1 MKIFRRIIS
10 LAAVAL
16 SVAACSYEV
25 IENDYHQPEQIVSE
39 AGFVLPTDGARA
51 LLDED
56 GVTTNWEIGDQLY
69 LWAENARGEF
79 VAENVKFMLRYFSP
93 EYSEAYF
100 SGDLAEM
107 AEGEYSYTLAYPA
120 PAAVNG
126 RQLTYKLPAIQ
137 NGIYDDRY
145 DVMVASSVKA
155 PQLTGENR
163 AVLNCVLKHQM
174 HALKITLPQSSNH
187 FGKSVETITLT
198 FPCAVV
204 GDMIIDLDNPNA
216 QPTYANTSNTIT
228 LSRDGGF
235 DFDSPIWV
243 FVLPGTADG
252 EVSYQV
258 SNAVAMSA
266 TKTFAVSRV
275 MEAGHVTPIRMATGA
290 VEKSTSLSF
299 TVGANNLGEDFN
311 SFEVYA
317 PGENI
322 KPLAVFA
329 RNSSNLYT
337 ISVPNTASL
346 NAWQNG
352 TFRIVYDSPNAIV
365 ESSVN
370 VGTLN
375 VLDDNRRTINVPYLF
390 AEDFSGISSFS
401 DGHDDPANGFSGDSK
416 NYSSAF
422 SSYTSNARMAGW
434 TGGRYQCNSGA
445 LRTCCR
451 SESGLGAIAHYRGRI
466 DSAPI
471 STIKSGKSIT
481 VRVQFNYSGANRSYG
496 SVTKGNPC
504 ISFGYTTT
512 SGVIAP
518 TTNLSNVQ
526 MSKTTI
532 TDTSGSF
539 TNVNQSA
546 DKTFSGCTNA
556 TRLSWMAET
565 TAKGSWGGNVNSWI
579 YIDNIRVSIAQ

>member
-1 MKIFRRIIS
+1 M
-10 LAAVAL
+10 AAVAL

-39 AGFVLPTDGARA
+39 AGFVLPTDGTRA

-69 LWAENARGEF
+69 LWAENAKGEF

-216 QPTYANTSNTIT
+216 QPTYVNTSNTIT

-290 VEKSTSLSF
+290 VEKSTTLSF

-352 TFRIVYDSPNAIV
+352 TFRIVYDSSNAIV
-365 ESSVN
+365 EGSVN

-390 AEDFSGISSFS
+390 AEDFSSLVVY
-401 DGHDDPANGFSGDSK
+401 DGDYTGGP
-416 NYSSAF
+416 
-422 SSYTSNARMAGW
+422 YTS
-434 TGGRYQCNSGA
+434 TSGA
-445 LRTCCR
+445 STDARNLSQYGLKVGWSGARTGCDAAGTAILV
-451 SESGLGAIAHYRGRI
+451 SGRVDCVILGATRAYGRL
-466 DSAPI
+466 DSPAL
-471 STIKSGKSIT
+471 STIKSNKKVN
-481 VRVQFNYSGANRSYG
+481 VRVVFDYGGSRSGNTTYYPVGR
-496 SVTKGNPC
+496 V
-504 ISFGYTTT
+504 GYTTT
-512 SGVIAP
+512 QGLINGYATQFNNSESF
-518 TTNLSNVQ
+518 TNIEGAQN
-526 MSKTTI
+526 I
-532 TDTSGSF
+532 PNIPTSGSASNL
-539 TNVNQSA
+539 TQSM
-546 DKTFSGCTNA
+546 TYNISGCTSSH
-556 TRLSWMAET
+556 RISWHVAHMGY
-565 TAKGSWGGNVNSWI
+565 KSWQINNGYSWL